1 MKLFVFYRL
10 NDGVTVEEYR
20 EWSLKR
26 DQPTLKG
33 CEGIADYR
41 VFKVEDS
48 DGKTNYGVVEYVDVP
63 DWETWKKV
71 TTTGPMVPI
80 GDDFHRLVDV
90 DTVVTLRGDEILD

>member
-1 MKLFVFYRL
+1 MELFVFYRL
-10 NDGVTVEEYR
+10 NDGVTAEEYR

-33 CEGIADYR
+33 CDGIADYR
-41 VFKVEDS
+41 VFEVEDP
-48 DGKTNYGVVEYVDVP
+48 DGKTDFGVMEYVEVS
-63 DWETWKKV
+63 DWETWKRV

-80 GDDFHRLVDV
+80 GEDFHRLVDV